1 MTVAVAA
8 RREWLLPTGL
18 IVLSIVPVLFG
29 AIRVAE
35 LSTGPEVTEDNA
47 RFVAAPVPVLLHIVC
62 ASVYCILGAF
72 QFVPGIR
79 RRRPGWHRASGRLL
93 VPCGLMAA
101 LTGLWMTLFY
111 EGLPG
116 DGALLAGMRL
126 MVGSAMALAI
136 ALGWLAARRRD
147 FTRHRAWMIRGY
159 ALGIG
164 AGTQVFTT
172 IPVALAV
179 GPPSGT
185 TRALLL
191 GAGWLINI
199 TVAELVIRNRTP
211 YPQRRLS

>member
-164 AGTQVFTT
+164 AGTQVLTT